1 LKPADLSTGFFIFSI
16 ARQSASIAE
25 GTLLHR
31 ERTRR
36 NTVRTTRKCVKK
48 VLKSVKKVLKR
59 MKKDPK
65 PVRTAFFAVN
75 KQVKAAGAE
84 IFCEEIKSE
93 SRLTGN
99 LIAI

>member
-1 LKPADLSTGFFIFSI
+1 MKPADLSTGFFIFS
-16 ARQSASIAE
+16 AAGQPAPVAE
-25 GTLLHR
+25 ATLLHR

-48 VLKSVKKVLKR
+48 VLKGVKKELKFTKR
-59 MKKDPK
+59 NPK
-65 PVRTAFFAVN
+65 SVRAVFFAVN

-84 IFCEEIKSE
+84 FFCEEIKSE